1 MMVCLGSKGEM
12 NMDKFSPITYGAAV
26 AAAEEI
32 LGNAEGI
39 TDEVITE
46 KQTLQCSSM

>member
-1 MMVCLGSKGEM
+1 
-12 NMDKFSPITYGAAV
+12 MDKISPITYGAAV

-46 KQTLQCSSM
+46 KNKRCSAAVCRNK